1 MTFVR
6 HHPLVGQG
14 PHSVDAATRHP
25 RATIAAALPEGL
37 EGTIAGATA
46 ARIERRETGA
56 AMRDEVERVA
66 GGVTAESGAPPLRA
80 RVEVLA
86 DGGGRSQVCA
96 RRDDDRVS
104 IAGMG
109 TGVEIA
115 ARDRARLYRL
125 PEQRTLP
132 SGERLPGGTGPGL
145 ARTKRRMAMHGETID
160 VESELGGGTA
170 FTVGIPVA

>member
-1 MTFVR
+1 MTSVR
-6 HHPLVGQG
+6 QHPLVGQV
-14 PHSVDAATRHP
+14 PRSMDAAPRHP
-25 RATIAAALPEGL
+25 RAALVAALPER
-37 EGTIAGATA
+37 ETAGATA
-46 ARIERRETGA
+46 VRIERRETGA
-56 AMRDEVERVA
+56 TIRHERERVA
-66 GGVTAESGAPPLRA
+66 GGVTIEDEPPSRRA
-80 RVEVLA
+80 RMGRLT
-86 DGGGRSQVCA
+86 DRGGWRQVCA

-109 TGVEIA
+109 GDESA

-145 ARTKRRMAMHGETID
+145 ARTKRRMEMHGEPID

-170 FTVGIPVA
+170 LTVRIPVA